1 MKASAGHCFS
11 LLTTKVG
18 NPFAGS
24 AETGDRFDQAA
35 AAALTAGME
44 RRIYLAGR
52 LALCRD
58 WSVAAEL
65 ERELM
70 TRLASRATYEQW
82 KLDRRGRLRNLCGL
96 AIVETIDPS
105 LRVLTGEPTLV
116 QTARKSW
123 TEISDSAWSR
133 TWSSRYSVARDTL
146 GQWVEIAEA
155 HVKSRQREPV
165 DLAQG
170 R

>member
-1 MKASAGHCFS
+1 MRASASHCFS

-18 NPFAGS
+18 NPFAGPS
-24 AETGDRFDQAA
+24 ETGDRFDQAL

-58 WSVAAEL
+58 WSAATEL
-65 ERELM
+65 ECQLM
-70 TRLASRATYEQW
+70 LRLSSRAAHEGW
-82 KLDRRGRLRNLCGL
+82 KLDRPGRLRNLCGL

-105 LRVLTGEPTLV
+105 LRTLSVAPTLP
-116 QTARKSW
+116 QTARKGW

-133 TWSSRYSVARDTL
+133 TWSARYSVALDTL
-146 GQWVEIAEA
+146 TQWVGTAES
-155 HVKSRQREPV
+155 HVKHMQRESLDVP
-165 DLAQG
+165 QG
-170 R
+170 